1 MESYKWLIAY
11 KKGDKWYPFSYAYYF
26 NKIDVE
32 LQKLYVFSPEVEQI
46 TIKKV
51 SR

>member
-11 KKGDKWYPFSYAYYF
+11 KKGDKWYPFSYAYY

-32 LQKLYVFSPEVEQI
+32 LQKLYVFPRS
-46 TIKKV
+46 
-51 SR
+51 